1 MSETITATA
10 PRITPRRLFFAWLA
24 LLAGT
29 TCAVVSYGSATGA
42 VTYAAPGALLEWTLP
57 RGLWLYG
64 LILAALAPIGLVRGL
79 RAGTP

>member
-1 MSETITATA
+1 M
-10 PRITPRRLFFAWLA
+10 
-24 LLAGT
+24 
-29 TCAVVSYGSATGA
+29 SYGSATGA
-42 VTYAAPGALLEWTLP
+42 VTYAAPGALLEKTLP